1 MPSASATTVG
11 AVEALSGLSGIQNAT
26 QVTSAVRAGGPPT
39 SAGGQAVLPPPGS
52 RRAQRSNSRNKVTFW
67 VLAAIGLILLC
78 TAAWALFLRDQ
89 TPEVTQTAV
98 PDVVGQTFDEAS
110 TQLEAANFQV
120 EKTEIADDTVAEG
133 DVISQDPSS
142 GTMLDPGAT
151 VTLTVSLGKEKISIP
166 RLSGYTY
173 DDAKDLLE
181 SDQYG
186 LQVEKS
192 EQDSSAPE
200 DEVINSNPPEGTEVD
215 KGSTV
220 TLLVSKGEQTVPDVV
235 GQSVSSAT
243 SELENAG
250 FDVKVSGPDDGI
262 VTDQDPSDG
271 DTAKKGSKVKITS
284 KKKPDDNPTPDDSA
298 SPEEDNP

>member
-1 MPSASATTVG
+1 
-11 AVEALSGLSGIQNAT
+11 
-26 QVTSAVRAGGPPT
+26 
-39 SAGGQAVLPPPGS
+39 
-52 RRAQRSNSRNKVTFW
+52 
-67 VLAAIGLILLC
+67 VLAALALILLG
-78 TAAWALFLRDQ
+78 TAAWALLRDQ
-89 TPEVTQTAV
+89 TPDVTQTAV

-110 TQLEAANFQV
+110 SQLEAASFQV
-120 EKTEIADDTVAEG
+120 EKNEVADDTVPEG
-133 DVISQDPSS
+133 DVISQDPSG
-142 GTMLDPGAT
+142 GTMLDPGT
-151 VTLTVSLGKEKISIP
+151 SVTLTVSLGKETVSIP
-166 RLSGYTY
+166 RLSGYSF

-215 KGSTV
+215 KGSTI
-220 TLLVSKGEQTVPDVV
+220 TLMVSKGELTVPDVI
-235 GQSVSSAT
+235 GQSVSSAR

-262 VTDQDPSDG
+262 VTDQDPGDG

-284 KKKPDDNPTPDDSA
+284 EKEDDDPNPDDSP
-298 SPEEDNP
+298 SPDDSESP

>member
-1 MPSASATTVG
+1 MAAPAASATTVG
-11 AVEALSGLSGIQNAT
+11 AVEALSGLSGNQNAT

-39 SAGGQAVLPPPGS
+39 SAGGHAVLPPPGS
-52 RRAQRSNSRNKVTFW
+52 RRAQSSNSRNKVTFW
-67 VLAAIGLILLC
+67 VLAVIGLILLG

-89 TPEVTQTAV
+89 TPQVTQTAV

-120 EKTEIADDTVAEG
+120 EKNEVADDTVAEG
-133 DVISQDPSS
+133 DVISQDPTS

-151 VTLTVSLGKEKISIP
+151 VTLTVSLGKEKVTVP
-166 RLSGYTY
+166 RLSGYSY
-173 DDAKDLLE
+173 DDAMDLLE

-186 LQVEKS
+186 LTVDKS

-220 TLLVSKGEQTVPDVV
+220 TLLVSKGEVTVPDVV
-235 GQSVSSAT
+235 GQSVSSAKN
-243 SELENAG
+243 ELENAG
-250 FDVKVSGPDDGI
+250 FDVKVDGPKDGV

-284 KKKPDDNPTPDDSA
+284 EKPDDDPSPDDSESPDDNP
-298 SPEEDNP
+298 